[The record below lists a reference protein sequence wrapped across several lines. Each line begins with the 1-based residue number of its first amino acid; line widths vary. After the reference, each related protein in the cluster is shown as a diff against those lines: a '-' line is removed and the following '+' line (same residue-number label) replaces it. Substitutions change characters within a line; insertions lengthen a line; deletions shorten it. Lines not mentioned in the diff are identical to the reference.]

1 MHTTIIDETIDSLET
16 EVDELIAA
24 IQGKLSV
31 ISDSLY
37 SNKDAAKF
45 NLVADGITGSLYN
58 LKKAISQTKL
68 AAKRIN
74 SL

>member
-31 ISDSLY
+31 ISDSTY
-37 SNKDAAKF
+37 ASKDINKL
-45 NLVADGITGSLYN
+45 NMVAEGINCSLHN

>member
-31 ISDSLY
+31 ISDSTY
-37 SNKDAAKF
+37 ASKDINKL
-45 NLVADGITGSLYN
+45 NMVAEGINCSLYN